1 MSIRETETRR
11 ADETATV
18 AVSAAQ
24 EALTIRRGL
33 PWWRLLLRD
42 PFALLAALW
51 LLLMAVCVI
60 IGPALLGDAAT
71 AINLRARNMPP
82 GSLEQG
88 WLMVLG
94 SDALGRSMLARLVV
108 ASRNTLLIALSA
120 VLVAMLVGGFLGLIA
135 GYVGRGVGNV
145 IMRLSDIVQS
155 FPSLLLAVVVLYMLE
170 PAVGNLVIVLAIT
183 RIPSYLR
190 VTRAEVLEIRERV
203 FVDASRALGAGRYHI
218 LVRHI
223 TPIVAPTLLTI
234 MTVDFAIVMLAES
247 GLSFLGI
254 GIQPPEITW
263 GLMVAQGRNYL
274 NQAWW
279 LAFLPGLA
287 IMLATLSANLL
298 SSWLR
303 IATDP
308 VQRWRL
314 EVPQAA
320 GTSDGDAGDERPGTP

>member
-1 MSIRETETRR
+1 M
-11 ADETATV
+11 AQVTAE
-18 AVSAAQ
+18 Q

-42 PFALLAALW
+42 PVALVAAVWLVILAGC
-51 LLLMAVCVI
+51 LL
-60 IGPALLGDAAT
+60 IGPELFGKAAT
-71 AINLRARNMPP
+71 TMNLRARNLPP
-82 GSLEQG
+82 GSTDQG
-88 WLMVLG
+88 WMMFLG
-94 SDALGRSMLARLVV
+94 ADALGRSILARLVV
-108 ASRNTLLIALSA
+108 ATRNTLSIALTS
-120 VLVAMLVGGFLGLIA
+120 VILAMVIGGVLGLIA
-135 GYVGRGVGNV
+135 GYVGRGVGNL
-145 IMRLSDIVQS
+145 IMRCSDIVQS

-170 PAVGNLVIVLAIT
+170 PRVSNLIIVLAIT

-203 FVDASRALGAGRYHI
+203 FVDAARALGGSRMHI
-218 LVRHI
+218 LLRHI
-223 TPIVAPTLLTI
+223 APIVAPTLLTI
-234 MTVDFAIVMLAES
+234 LTVDFAIVMLAES

-279 LAFLPGLA
+279 LAFFPGLA
-287 IMLATLSANLL
+287 IMLATLSANIL
-298 SSWLR
+298 SNWLR

-314 EVPQAA
+314 ETPR
-320 GTSDGDAGDERPGTP
+320 GGDD

>member
-1 MSIRETETRR
+1 MSDTPPGVVGAGDAEVARVRR
-11 ADETATV
+11 H
-18 AVSAAQ
+18 
-24 EALTIRRGL
+24 L
-33 PWWRLLLRD
+33 PWWQLLARD
-42 PFALLAALW
+42 RFALCGAVW
-51 LLLMAVCVI
+51 LVLMAVCI
-60 IGPALLGDAAT
+60 LIGPEWLGKEAT
-71 AINLRARNMPP
+71 AINLRARNTPP

-88 WLMVLG
+88 WVMVLG

-108 ASRNTLLIALSA
+108 AARNTLLIALSA
-120 VLVAMLVGGFLGLIA
+120 VLVSMVIGAVLGLIA
-135 GYVGRGVGNV
+135 GYIGRTVGNV

-170 PAVGNLVIVLAIT
+170 PAVENIVIVLAIT
-183 RIPSYLR
+183 RIPQYLR

-203 FVDASRALGAGRYHI
+203 FVDASRALGAGSFHI
-218 LVRHI
+218 LLRHI
-223 TPIVAPTLLTI
+223 TPVVAPTLLTI

-279 LAFLPGLA
+279 LAFMPGLA
-287 IMLATLSANLL
+287 IMLATLSANLV

-314 EVPQAA
+314 EVPRQ
-320 GTSDGDAGDERPGTP
+320 GQSPESDS